1 MLAQSQW
8 VLGTGRRHEATRLAS
23 GEGARGIGRGMDEGC
38 VEAGGMEGVMSY
50 EARICTLPHDKAT
63 ALAQQRPSLAGTEL
77 RRAPKPAT
85 RETAKGLLCIGRHH
99 THLRQLDCQAA
110 SASLRLCVSACLPVC
125 LSARLPPVVWWH
137 RMWQHARLRAG
148 SRELRHSVLTT

>member
-1 MLAQSQW
+1 
-8 VLGTGRRHEATRLAS
+8 
-23 GEGARGIGRGMDEGC
+23 MDEGR

-110 SASLRLCVSACLPVC
+110 SASLRLCVSACLPAC
-125 LSARLPPVVWWH
+125 TPPARRLVAQDVA
-137 RMWQHARLRAG
+137 ARQIACRVARASSFGPHHMTWLCSRRG
-148 SRELRHSVLTT
+148 SNATRRRGP